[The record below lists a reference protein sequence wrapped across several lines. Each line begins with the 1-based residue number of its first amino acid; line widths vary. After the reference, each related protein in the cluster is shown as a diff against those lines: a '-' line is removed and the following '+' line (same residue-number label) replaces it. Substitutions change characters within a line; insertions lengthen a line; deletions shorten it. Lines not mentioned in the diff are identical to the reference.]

1 MQTALVAALLLV
13 AWPPNWAPDG
23 KQIVESVA
31 HQEKIGSFAVTAR
44 YDVYNDGTVVT
55 VLSHK
60 NISRPI
66 IILLPSTGRCESYWA
81 DVGVLEKDGI
91 RFRPPPEWD
100 PPTWKW
106 TGSKLPE
113 CLSERISMQGSRW
126 ATTGRTREG

>member
-1 MQTALVAALLLV
+1 MKTALVAALLLIG
-13 AWPPNWAPDG
+13 WPPNWSPDG

-55 VLSHK
+55 VLSHED
-60 NISRPI
+60 ISRPI
-66 IILLPSTGRCESYWA
+66 IVMLPSANRCESYWA
-81 DVGVLEKDGI
+81 DVGVLERDGV
-91 RFRPPPEWD
+91 RFRPPPKWD

-113 CLSERISMQGSRW
+113 CLLDMTNTQDDRLI
-126 ATTGRTREG
+126 TTKGVREG